1 LTSRFSPRAVLFEG
15 WRIVRL
21 QPMDLPRGAC
31 SSCVRPVLASSRVD
45 LPRCESFVVVC
56 LSDHPYRGVGPSVGG
71 PDCLPGD
78 RGQSARH
85 QLLADHPRTRQ
96 DRPLFKVRYWRF
108 YCLFRTVRLR
118 VADCPPSACGLS
130 APTLRTVRL
139 VICRTSKSFAY

>member
-1 LTSRFSPRAVLFEG
+1 LRDRGRLTSRFSPRAVLFEG

-31 SSCVRPVLASSRVD
+31 SSCVRPVLASSCVD
-45 LPRCESFVVVC
+45 LSRCQSFVVVC

-85 QLLADHPRTRQ
+85 QLLADHPRTRR
-96 DRPLFKVRYWRF
+96 RPSFIQGAVLEVLLPFS
-108 YCLFRTVRLR
+108 
-118 VADCPPSACGLS
+118 DCPPEGCGLS
-130 APTLRTVRL
+130 T
-139 VICRTSKSFAY
+139 